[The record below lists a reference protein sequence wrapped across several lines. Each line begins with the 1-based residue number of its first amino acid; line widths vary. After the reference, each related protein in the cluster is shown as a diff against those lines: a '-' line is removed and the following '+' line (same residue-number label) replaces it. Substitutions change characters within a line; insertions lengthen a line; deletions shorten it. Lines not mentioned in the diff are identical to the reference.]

1 MKGNFFAYVLI
12 AIILGFVSA
21 EVIYDDYK
29 DGLDDNK
36 YNAYLVQIGSFKD
49 DDEIDPGNYLVLEE
63 DGTYNVYAGITTKLS
78 NATKIKNMYESEN
91 VNTYIKPIVIDNV
104 EFMSNLEQFD
114 ILLEEVDSKDNLIS
128 INDVII
134 SEYEQTVLGK

>member
-1 MKGNFFAYVLI
+1 MKGNFFIYILI
-12 AIILGFVSA
+12 AIILGFISA

-29 DGLDDNK
+29 EGLDDNK

-63 DGTYNVYAGITTKLS
+63 DGKYNVYAGITTKLS

-91 VNTYIKPIVIDNV
+91 VSTYIKPIVIDNI

>member
-12 AIILGFVSA
+12 AIILGFISA

-78 NATKIKNMYESEN
+78 NATKIKNMYEREN

>member
-1 MKGNFFAYVLI
+1 MKGNFFAYILI
-12 AIILGFVSA
+12 AIILGFISA

-29 DGLDDNK
+29 KGLDDNK

-49 DDEIDPGNYLVLEE
+49 DNEIDPGNYLVIEE
-63 DGTYNVYAGITTKLS
+63 NGTYNVYAGITTKLS
-78 NATKIKNMYESEN
+78 NATKIKNIYESEN
-91 VNTYIKPIVIDNV
+91 VSTYIKPIVIDNV

-114 ILLEEVDSKDNLIS
+114 ILLDEVESKDNLIS

-134 SEYEQTVLGK
+134 SEYQETVLGK

>member
-1 MKGNFFAYVLI
+1 M
-12 AIILGFVSA
+12 
-21 EVIYDDYK
+21 
-29 DGLDDNK
+29 
-36 YNAYLVQIGSFKD
+36 
-49 DDEIDPGNYLVLEE
+49 LEE
-63 DGTYNVYAGITTKLS
+63 DGKYNVYAGITTKLS

-91 VNTYIKPIVIDNV
+91 VSTYIKPIIIDNI